1 MPLGVVGR
9 PAIPAA
15 RGGVDQ
21 PVCGHRQSDRPTSN
35 VAWNTGRLP
44 RDGRL
49 LTANHAEMV
58 YPPLTRTAEIDASA
72 RPAATLDSTLTA
84 ALARS
89 HLARI
94 GPSARAVLLR
104 GSRTL
109 EIHAAGTFR
118 PAGEPG
124 PHLEMVVSGL
134 VRVFLESPDG
144 RRLTVR
150 YCRAGGLL
158 GAASLFRPGF
168 LMPGSLQAL
177 TDSVVLSFDP
187 RCAREVASADA
198 TVAEAL
204 LTELSERTLS
214 FVAQISGT
222 AFTTVGQRVARHL
235 LDLASEAQRGDELR
249 ADVSQQD
256 LADAAGSVRE
266 VVVRVLRDF
275 RAAGLIETRR
285 GTILL
290 RAPEAL
296 LDVASAG

>member
-1 MPLGVVGR
+1 MG
-9 PAIPAA
+9 
-15 RGGVDQ
+15 
-21 PVCGHRQSDRPTSN
+21 
-35 VAWNTGRLP
+35 
-44 RDGRL
+44 
-49 LTANHAEMV
+49 MV
-58 YPPLTRTAEIDASA
+58 HPPLTRTGEPSDASH
-72 RPAATLDSTLTA
+72 RPAITALTTA
-84 ALARS
+84 VARS

-94 GPSARAVLLR
+94 GPTAVAALLQE
-104 GSRTL
+104 SRFNELPAASTL
-109 EIHAAGTFR
+109 R
-118 PAGEPG
+118 RVGERG

-134 VRVFLESPDG
+134 VRVFLESADG
-144 RRLTVR
+144 RRLTIR
-150 YCRAGGLL
+150 YCRAGDLL

-177 TDSVVLSFDP
+177 TDSVVVSFDP
-187 RCAREVASADA
+187 RSARQLARDDLS
-198 TVAEAL
+198 VAEAL
-204 LTELSERTLS
+204 LNELSERTLF

-266 VVVRVLRDF
+266 VVVRVLREF

-296 LDVASAG
+296 LDLATTR